1 MYFMPNLYKSILYL
15 PQKRILTEVLEK
27 HIGQYFTES
36 ERLSKQKLV
45 GLIKGDFP
53 AWSDNTI
60 NMYLSKLKKEG
71 VINSPSRGIYKLD
84 SLTTFQPNIST
95 TLKRIFNKIK
105 REFPYISFCIW
116 DSVWLNDFMRHQP
129 FKYYV
134 VIEVEKEASESV
146 FAFLTEAIK
155 NVFFNP
161 DEEIFDRYI
170 HNQEEVLI
178 VKNMVS
184 ESPLIEKE
192 KIVIPT
198 LEKLLVDMLIDTAL
212 FSAQQS
218 EKGFIIRRV
227 MEKYTLNELKMRRY
241 AVRRNREREIVE
253 LININ
258 LAK

>member
-1 MYFMPNLYKSILYL
+1 MA
-15 PQKRILTEVLEK
+15 EVLEK
-27 HIGQYFTES
+27 HIGRYFKGN

-45 GLIKGDFP
+45 GSIKKDFP
-53 AWSDNTI
+53 DWSDNTI

-71 VINSPSRGIYKLD
+71 IINSPSRGIYELY
-84 SLTTFQPNIST
+84 SHTLFQPSISI

-105 REFPYISFCIW
+105 REFPYIAFCVW

-129 FKYYV
+129 FKHYV
-134 VIEVEKEASESV
+134 VIETEKDASESV
-146 FAFLTEAIK
+146 FTFLTEIKK

-170 HNQEEVLI
+170 NNQDGALI

-184 ESPLIEKE
+184 ESPLIEID
-192 KIVIPT
+192 KIVVPA

-212 FSAQQS
+212 FSAQQN
-218 EKGFIIRRV
+218 EKQFIMQSV
-227 MEKYTLNELKMRRY
+227 MGKYTLNELKMHRY
-241 AVRRNREREIVE
+241 AVRRNREEEIE
-253 LININ
+253 KLINIS